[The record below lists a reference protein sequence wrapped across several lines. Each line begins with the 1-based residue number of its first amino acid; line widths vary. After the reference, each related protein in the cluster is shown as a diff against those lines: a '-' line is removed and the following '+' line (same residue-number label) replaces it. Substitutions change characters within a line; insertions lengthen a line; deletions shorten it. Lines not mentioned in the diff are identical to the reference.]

1 MKPESSSQPCS
12 FILLQVVVF
21 FYGTLSSKTLQSASR
36 QWLTWTVWLR
46 GWEPAVNEAAG
57 KRGGTK
63 ASISWEAGGARN
75 FGLGRRRRKKKK
87 EEKYRSLEQQLP
99 AGSMRGTLQ
108 RELCANSTETE
119 RIDFLFKCEIDLTD
133 WLIFFDKITLCQT
146 VGCSG
151 VKWLRCS
158 IVQAKWLFN
167 CIGLINAAPQREN
180 T

>member
-12 FILLQVVVF
+12 FILLQVVCF

-75 FGLGRRRRKKKK
+75 FGLGRRRKKNI
-87 EEKYRSLEQQLP
+87 EVLSSSYLQGAWGETCN
-99 AGSMRGTLQ
+99 GSFVQTAQKQSGLI
-108 RELCANSTETE
+108 S
-119 RIDFLFKCEIDLTD
+119 FFKCEIDLTD

-158 IVQAKWLFN
+158 VVQAKWLFN